1 MKILDKNAPS
11 EIISTHSARLRTYI
25 ELCFAPHEKVT
36 EWPYYPLVRFFFQE
50 FLGTSSPYTPMKRH
64 EKNQSTIQTD
74 STILRHA

>member
-36 EWPYYPLVRFFFQE
+36 E
-50 FLGTSSPYTPMKRH
+50 
-64 EKNQSTIQTD
+64 
-74 STILRHA
+74 